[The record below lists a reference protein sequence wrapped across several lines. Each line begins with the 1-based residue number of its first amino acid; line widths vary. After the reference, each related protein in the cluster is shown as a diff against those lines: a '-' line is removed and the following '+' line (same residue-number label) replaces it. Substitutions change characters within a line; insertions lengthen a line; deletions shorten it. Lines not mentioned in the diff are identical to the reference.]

1 MSDWLAQYY
10 RDISAAEALNEALD
24 KWQAATGAKRNAC
37 RRCAKRLLMRM
48 QRQKHE
54 SRAQLHRL
62 AQAARERR
70 AAA

>member
-10 RDISAAEALNEALD
+10 RDISAAEALNEALAE
-24 KWQAATGAKRNAC
+24 WQAATGAKRNAC
-37 RRCAKRLLMRM
+37 RRYAERLLMRM

-54 SRAQLHRL
+54 SRVRLHRL

-70 AAA
+70 AA